1 MSEKTKFQLVN
12 SFNELVE
19 TAFEGEI
26 NALCWSRELKGN
38 YAEIIEKVGVEEQLY
53 VLEPDELKSLE
64 LSEEGQLARAQILA
78 DFECLSALG
87 ASPLINI
94 IHQYERDDAF
104 PFFPT
109 DVYSFHAD
117 RSPVPF
123 STFLCTYFGAASEL
137 VSNDQ
142 ATQKIMIP
150 EIRAELRT
158 LYDGEEADF
167 DAFLEEN
174 FFDLHYQADEQAE
187 IINLGKGNL
196 WRLAIDHP
204 ECKVLPCI
212 HRAPLENEGEPRLML
227 IC

>member
-78 DFECLSALG
+78 DFESLSALG

-142 ATQKIMIP
+142 ATQKILIP
-150 EIRAELRT
+150 EIRTEL
-158 LYDGEEADF
+158 LKLHGGNEEGF
-167 DAFLEEN
+167 NAFLEEN

-212 HRAPLENEGEPRLML
+212 HRAPLENEGEPRLMV

>member
-1 MSEKTKFQLVN
+1 MNKKTKFQHVN
-12 SFNELVE
+12 SFNELAE

-38 YAEIIEKVGVEEQLY
+38 YAEIIEKVGIENKLY
-53 VLEPDELKSLE
+53 VLEPDELKSLD
-64 LSEEGQLARAQILA
+64 LSAEGQLAREQILA
-78 DFECLSALG
+78 DFESLSALG

-123 STFLCTYFGAASEL
+123 STFLCTYFGAASEF

-142 ATQKIMIP
+142 ATQKILIP
-150 EIRAELRT
+150 EIRAELRA
-158 LYDGEEADF
+158 LYHGEEAGF

-204 ECKVLPCI
+204 ESKVLPCI

>member
-78 DFECLSALG
+78 DFESLSALG

-204 ECKVLPCI
+204 ESKVLPCI

>member
-1 MSEKTKFQLVN
+1 MSEKNKFQQVN
-12 SFNELVE
+12 SFNELVD

-26 NALCWSRELKGN
+26 NALYWSRELKGN
-38 YAEIIEKVGVEEQLY
+38 YAEIIEKVGVEEKLY

-64 LSEEGQLARAQILA
+64 LSSEGQLAREQILA
-78 DFECLSALG
+78 DFESLSALG

-117 RSPVPF
+117 RSPIPF
-123 STFLCTYFGAASEL
+123 STFLCTYFGAASEF

-142 ATQKIMIP
+142 ATQKILIP

-174 FFDLHYQADEQAE
+174 FFDLHYQADEHAE

-204 ECKVLPCI
+204 ESKVLPCI
-212 HRAPLENEGEPRLML
+212 HRAPLEIEGEPRLML

>member
-1 MSEKTKFQLVN
+1 MSEKTKFQHVN

-38 YAEIIEKVGVEEQLY
+38 YAEIIEKVGVEDKLY
-53 VLEPDELKSLE
+53 VLEPDELKSLD
-64 LSEEGQLARAQILA
+64 LSEEGQLAREQILA
-78 DFECLSALG
+78 DFESLSALG

-109 DVYSFHAD
+109 DVYSFHVD

-123 STFLCTYFGAASEL
+123 STFLCTYFGAASEF

-142 ATQKIMIP
+142 ATQKILIP
-150 EIRAELRT
+150 EIRAELRA
-158 LYDGEEADF
+158 LYDGEEAGF
-167 DAFLEEN
+167 DTFLEEN

-204 ECKVLPCI
+204 ESKVLPCI

>member
-38 YAEIIEKVGVEEQLY
+38 YAEIIEKVEVEEQLY

-64 LSEEGQLARAQILA
+64 LSEEGQLAREQILA
-78 DFECLSALG
+78 DFESLSALG

-142 ATQKIMIP
+142 ATQKILIP

-204 ECKVLPCI
+204 ESKVLPCI

>member
-64 LSEEGQLARAQILA
+64 LSEEGQLAREQILA
-78 DFECLSALG
+78 DFESLSALG

-123 STFLCTYFGAASEL
+123 STFLCTYFGAAIAMEA
-137 VSNDQ
+137 NDQ